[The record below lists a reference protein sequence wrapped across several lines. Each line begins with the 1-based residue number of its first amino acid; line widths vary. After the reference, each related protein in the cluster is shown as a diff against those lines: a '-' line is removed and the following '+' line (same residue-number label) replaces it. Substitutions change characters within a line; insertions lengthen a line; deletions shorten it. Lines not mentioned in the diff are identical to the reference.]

1 MTHSPA
7 GWPLVCS
14 RLESDE
20 EAAVNDRRS
29 AHCDLPQVER
39 DYLRGSG
46 LFERFAAGE
55 ANSLLELG
63 FGTADCFLATAVAFL
78 QTAPAGCQL
87 DYYCIEPHP
96 LDCRDLPDL
105 RVCQRESAR
114 RWLAQHPD
122 LDENALECFE
132 QLQGELHR
140 QWPDAVPGF
149 HRRLLAEGRIRLT
162 MIWGDPGEQL
172 TEIEARFV
180 ATFLTDPHL
189 VLPPAGGPGALFA
202 ALAQRSAPGATLA
215 AESPDAALPGL
226 LEQVGFA
233 LDNRGSAPGASQD
246 RPAMLWGRYQ
256 GELAEGVESN
266 APRSP
271 AAPVAVIGAG
281 MAGASMARLLAM
293 RGLTVEVFETES
305 SPAGGGSGNPAG
317 LVAPVISRDWNR
329 LSQLTASGMGFMRAQ
344 VNETAWPPAKRAV
357 AAFKGVIKLAR
368 SERFAQRQARMAA
381 ELLPDPGFARW
392 LTAEEL
398 NGIGGLADID
408 APGWWFPTAGWLRP
422 RAVIAQ
428 WLKHPLITVRLEQS
442 ASDLRRRDDG
452 AWEIITAGGRWH
464 GPYAQVVLAGGDKT
478 AELAG
483 ELAPWIE
490 PCRGQVSWTGS
501 ANTTTALAPEIPI
514 MREGYAVDLPG
525 AGRLFGAS
533 FHPGD
538 ASRVLKETEHD
549 ENRQRLAS
557 IAPSLAEGLPPASQ
571 LQGRA
576 SVRATTP
583 DRLPIVGALA
593 PGLWVSTG
601 HGARGLTW
609 SAWLAEY
616 LVSRITGTP
625 SPLPR
630 SLAAGL
636 EPQRFAQREANRA
649 TKGHRRGR

>member
-7 GWPLVCS
+7 GWSLVCA
-14 RLESDE
+14 RLKSDDG
-20 EAAVNDRRS
+20 AVSHAGQSQR
-29 AHCDLPQVER
+29 CDFVQVER
-39 DYLRGSG
+39 DYLRGSR

-55 ANSLLELG
+55 ATSLLEMG
-63 FGTADCFLATAVAFL
+63 FGTAGCFLATAVAFL
-78 QTAPAGCQL
+78 QVAPAGSQL

-96 LDCRDLPDL
+96 LDYRDLPDL
-105 RVCQRESAR
+105 SVRQRESAR
-114 RWLAQHPD
+114 HWLAQHSD
-122 LDENALECFE
+122 LDEIAPGRFE

-149 HRRLLAEGRIRLT
+149 HRRLLAEGRVRLT
-162 MIWGDPGEQL
+162 MIWGEPGEQL
-172 TEIEARFV
+172 SEIEAHFDGI
-180 ATFLTDPHL
+180 FLSDPQL
-189 VLPPAGGPGALFA
+189 VHRAAAGAGPLFA
-202 ALAQRSAPGATLA
+202 ALAQCSAPGATLA
-215 AESPDAALPGL
+215 AERSNPALPGL
-226 LEQVGFA
+226 LEQAGFA
-233 LDNRGSAPGASQD
+233 LETPGSAAGASQN
-246 RPAMLWGRYQ
+246 RPAMLWGRFQ
-256 GELAEGVESN
+256 GASAEGSGVDT
-266 APRSP
+266 PRSP
-271 AAPVAVIGAG
+271 AGPVAVIGAG
-281 MAGASMARLLAM
+281 MAGASMARLLAL
-293 RGLTVEVFETES
+293 RGLAVEVFEAES

-329 LSQLTASGMGFMRAQ
+329 LSQLTATGMGFMRAQ
-344 VNETAWPPAKRAV
+344 VSESAEPAA

-381 ELLPDPGFARW
+381 ELSLDLGFARW

-398 NGIGGLADID
+398 RGISGLADVD

-428 WLKHPLITVRLEQS
+428 WLEHSLITMRLAQS
-442 ASDLRRRDDG
+442 ASNLRRRGDG
-452 AWEIITAGGRWH
+452 KWEIITADGRCH

-483 ELAPWIE
+483 DLAPWIE

-501 ANTTTALAPEIPI
+501 ANNTTALVPEIPI

-525 AGRLFGAS
+525 VGRLFGAS

-538 ASRVLKETEHD
+538 ASRVLKEAEHE

-583 DRLPIVGALA
+583 DRLPIVGGLGT
-593 PGLWVSTG
+593 GLWVSTG

-630 SLAAGL
+630 SLAEGL
-636 EPQRFAQREANRA
+636 EPQRFAQREARRA
-649 TKGHRRGR
+649 MKGRRRGR